1 MRSPHTPATSKTLRQ
16 SLHTHTQTSST
27 THPSTM
33 APFTVS
39 TRGVVLGGKAENSL
53 HSDLQELGRD
63 DVKGA
68 LRVDAATNV
77 KDTDL
82 VFTTTDHTVRT
93 VRLCGVFNGGG
104 GHGPRASPTDERERR
119 RGRRKK
125 KKATARREVTRR
137 AARRAGTPL
146 ALLCRGRRV
155 REGRIA
161 PLGACLGLLIG
172 QRGEGASREPRASR
186 QRRHR
191 STSVVTRPPRP
202 ARACATR
209 RAAAGSKTRPCASLP
224 ARARP
229 VFTSCARARRC
240 RSFSRRKKESC

>member
-1 MRSPHTPATSKTLRQ
+1 
-16 SLHTHTQTSST
+16 
-27 THPSTM
+27 M

-125 KKATARREVTRR
+125 KRQQLVERSPDAPR
-137 AARRAGTPL
+137 AAL
-146 ALLCRGRRV
+146 GRLWR
-155 REGRIA
+155 
-161 PLGACLGLLIG
+161 C
-172 QRGEGASREPRASR
+172 
-186 QRRHR
+186 
-191 STSVVTRPPRP
+191 SV
-202 ARACATR
+202 AD
-209 RAAAGSKTRPCASLP
+209 GG
-224 ARARP
+224 
-229 VFTSCARARRC
+229 CARAA
-240 RSFSRRKKESC
+240 SRRWAHVSAF

>member
-68 LRVDAATNV
+68 LRVDAATNG

-82 VFTTTDHTVRT
+82 
-93 VRLCGVFNGGG
+93 
-104 GHGPRASPTDERERR
+104 
-119 RGRRKK
+119 
-125 KKATARREVTRR
+125 KATARREVTRR